1 MSQVKD
7 AKTSTDLKREPSMG
21 QYDRG
26 TKSSEEARLEQLGYA
41 QELPR
46 EFSIWSMMALCMCLM
61 ATWEALSAV
70 LSSAIVAGGA
80 PCLFYNYVLS
90 FLCTIAITCSLGEI
104 ASIYPT
110 AGGQYHWVAALAPSS
125 NRSAAAWFTG
135 WISIGGQVVLTASAA
150 FAAALQIQGLAVLNN
165 GNYAP
170 EHYQATLIFWLIL
183 IYSAVM
189 NIWGHKLLPTV
200 NLLSAVLHVLGFL
213 AIFITL
219 AVMAPKNDSS
229 FVFVDFMNSSG
240 WSNDGVSWLVG
251 LLSAVYPFLGYD
263 AACHLAE
270 EIPNASRNVPLA
282 MVGSSVLNGLIG
294 FAYCIML
301 LYCTGP
307 VDDLFTT
314 PTGFPFMQIFLYATN
329 SNAGATILSLAIT
342 LTAIAATVAGVAST
356 SRTVWAFA
364 RDSATPFHRSLSKV
378 DGHNEVPT
386 VAIAVITVLQ
396 MLLGFIYLGNS
407 TAFNAILAM
416 AIIGMYLSYIL
427 PIFYM
432 LLHGRSKLSRA
443 EYGPFKLGKVM
454 GITLNLISI
463 VWLIV
468 SIVFSTFP
476 STMPVTAA
484 TMNYSSVVMAGWMA
498 FGTVYYFV
506 WGNKSFRIPEVRM
519 SDVVVGV
526 QISEK

>member
-1 MSQVKD
+1 MSQVED
-7 AKTSTDLKREPSMG
+7 AKTSTDLKREASMG

-61 ATWEALSAV
+61 ATWEAL
-70 LSSAIVAGGA
+70 
-80 PCLFYNYVLS
+80 VLS

-170 EHYQATLIFWLIL
+170 ERYQATLIFWLIL
-183 IYSAVM
+183 IYSALM

-213 AIFITL
+213 AILITL
-219 AVMAPKNDSS
+219 AVMAHKNDSS

-251 LLSAVYPFLGYD
+251 LLSAVYPFLEYD

-270 EIPNASRNVPLA
+270 EIPNASRNVPVA

-294 FAYCIML
+294 LAYCIML

-307 VDDLFTT
+307 IDDLFTT

-427 PIFYM
+427 
-432 LLHGRSKLSRA
+432 LHGRSKLSSA
-443 EYGPFKLGKVM
+443 EYGPFKLGKVL

-476 STMPVTAA
+476 SAMPVTAA

-506 WGNKSFRIPEVRM
+506 WGKKSFRIPEVRM